1 MDYATI
7 ADVYDVDA
15 LDYIKQ
21 VPLSDEY
28 LIVVVRHAIVYFAWY
43 AGYLPGGF
51 TTITNCFRDR

>member
-21 VPLSDEY
+21 VPLSDENF
-28 LIVVVRHAIVYFAWY
+28 IVVIRQYT
-43 AGYLPGGF
+43 LPGGF
-51 TTITNCFRDR
+51 TTVENSRHDR